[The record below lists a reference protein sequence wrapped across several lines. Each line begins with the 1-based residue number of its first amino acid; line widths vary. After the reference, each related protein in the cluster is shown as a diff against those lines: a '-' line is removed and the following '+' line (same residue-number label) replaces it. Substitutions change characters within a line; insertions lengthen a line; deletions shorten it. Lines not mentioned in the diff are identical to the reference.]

1 MAREILIDSA
11 TPEIRIAVL
20 EDDDLAELFIDRPA
34 SRGVAGNIYKGRVS
48 NVLPGMHAAFVDI
61 GTGREAFLYVE
72 DMGGG
77 IDAGKFEETGT
88 AAEDPAEPAAEG
100 PASPPARIEHLLQ
113 EGQEVVVQVSRDAVS
128 EKGPRLTTHVSLPG
142 RFLVYLPGVPQ
153 VAVSRKIDDPAER
166 DRLKGLVR
174 HLSRE
179 LLLPGGFIVRT
190 VGEGGSSEGFF
201 ADARYLAG
209 VWDEVRRRAATL
221 PAPALL
227 HQEVGGV
234 AKVLRDVLG
243 DDVQQVLVEGE
254 AIYQE
259 AVEFVGKMQPALVP
273 KIRRYRGRE
282 PIFEERGVQP
292 ELDRA
297 LRPRVWLKSG
307 GSIVINQTEAL
318 VAVDVNTGKYVGK
331 RRLEE
336 TILRTNLEAAAEIV
350 RQIRL
355 RDLGGIIVI
364 DFIDMEEQASK
375 EDVLHALQAEMRKDR
390 SKSRML
396 QISEFGLVE
405 ITRQRTKRSLE
416 RALCRPC
423 PVCRGSGRLKSP
435 ETILHEI
442 LREVRKLGPLRERA
456 RVVARVH
463 PEVDEFLAGEGGSLL
478 AALKTPPWPRLEV
491 QSDAGLRYEQF
502 TLTVH
507 ESPES

>member
-1 MAREILIDSA
+1 MAREILIEGA
-11 TPEIRIAVL
+11 ALETRVAIL
-20 EDDDLAELFIDRPA
+20 EDDALAELLIERPS
-34 SRGVAGNIYKGRVS
+34 SRGLAGNIYKGRVS

-61 GTGREAFLYVE
+61 GATRDAFLYVE
-72 DMGGG
+72 DAGGG
-77 IDAGKFEETGT
+77 GDAERFEE
-88 AAEDPAEPAAEG
+88 AAAADEDLLERSAEVP
-100 PASPPARIEHLLQ
+100 PPPPARIEQLLQ
-113 EGQEVVVQVSRDAVS
+113 EGQEVVVQVSKDAVAQ
-128 EKGPRLTTHVSLPG
+128 KGPRLTTRVSLPG
-142 RFLVYLPGVPQ
+142 RFLVYLPGIPHIG
-153 VAVSRKIDDPAER
+153 VSRKIDDPAER

-174 HLSRE
+174 DLARD
-179 LLLPGGFIVRT
+179 LPVSGGFIVRT
-190 VGEGGSSEGFF
+190 VGEAASSGALV

-227 HQEVGGV
+227 HQEVGAV
-234 AKVLRDVLG
+234 AQVLRDVLD

-254 AIYQE
+254 AIYRE
-259 AVEFVGKMQPALVP
+259 AVEFVARMQPVLLP
-273 KIRRYRGRE
+273 KIRRYRGRA
-282 PIFEERGVQP
+282 PIFEERGVQS

-297 LRPRVWLKSG
+297 LRPRVWLESG
-307 GSIVINQTEAL
+307 GSIVIHQTEAL

-375 EDVLHALQAEMRKDR
+375 DEVLGLLQAEMRRDR
-390 SKSRML
+390 SRSRVL

-416 RALCRPC
+416 RVLCRPC
-423 PVCRGSGRLKSP
+423 PICSGSGRLKSP
-435 ETILHEI
+435 ETLLHEI
-442 LREVRKLGPLRERA
+442 LRDVRKLAPMREGT

-463 PEVDEFLAGEGGSLL
+463 PEVDAFLSGEGAPLL
-478 AALKTPPWPRLEV
+478 AALATPPWPRLEI
-491 QSDAGLRYEQF
+491 QPDAGLRHEQF
-502 TLTVH
+502 TLAVQ
-507 ESPES
+507 EPDV